1 MKENNMTQFNT
12 KRNKGVPTGPF
23 CFLTWIL
30 KVEITI
36 IMIFLLI
43 NIVSAQI
50 PGKTKF
56 IMKYNIEKFLYRS
69 IENDNY
75 SVDEIF
81 ENLDKN
87 NNLSDEEKIFIRNT
101 LKPEIEENIKY
112 IDTQKVAK
120 RLKNLKTTFNKKYK
134 YNEEDKTY
142 DLQNI
147 NMYVRKI
154 AGNYNSIFNE
164 INIYEQIDE
173 KNISE
178 DYSKEKFDF
187 STCDKR
193 IYFHELNHLI
203 TKNTSTTLI
212 NSYATKIGKEKKT
225 KWWNLFADPTQIINT
240 EIFLEPINEIFTL
253 EYLPND
259 EEYEYN
265 DEMIYAYVLAEI
277 LPEDVIREYKFYDN
291 QSILIS
297 GLLDIDNNID
307 EVYKLFLSI
316 NRVIEN
322 QYSKEDLK
330 NIHDGFDYFYEKKYK
345 KKMSEDIEIHLYLY
359 GSNIQ
364 TEEESSYISE
374 YLNMKEYDK
383 ILKIVPKGY
392 FSDDYINMHNNVCI
406 EYSQNGETK
415 IK

>member
-12 KRNKGVPTGPF
+12 KRNKRVPTGPF

-30 KVEITI
+30 KVEIII

-56 IMKYNIEKFLYRS
+56 IMKYNIEKVLYRS

-87 NNLSDEEKIFIRNT
+87 NNLSEEEKIFIRNT

-164 INIYEQIDE
+164 INIYEQIDD

-212 NSYATKIGKEKKT
+212 NSYATKIGKEKKI
-225 KWWNLFADPTQIINT
+225 KWWNLFADPTQIIDT
-240 EIFLEPINEIFTL
+240 EIFLESINEMFTL
-253 EYLPND
+253 EYLAND

-345 KKMSEDIEIHLYLY
+345 KKMSEDKEIHLVIY
-359 GSNIQ
+359 
-364 TEEESSYISE
+364 
-374 YLNMKEYDK
+374 K
-383 ILKIVPKGY
+383 PKKKVL
-392 FSDDYINMHNNVCI
+392 I
-406 EYSQNGETK
+406 
-415 IK
+415 

>member
-1 MKENNMTQFNT
+1 
-12 KRNKGVPTGPF
+12 
-23 CFLTWIL
+23 
-30 KVEITI
+30 
-36 IMIFLLI
+36 
-43 NIVSAQI
+43 
-50 PGKTKF
+50 
-56 IMKYNIEKFLYRS
+56 
-69 IENDNY
+69 
-75 SVDEIF
+75 
-81 ENLDKN
+81 
-87 NNLSDEEKIFIRNT
+87 
-101 LKPEIEENIKY
+101 
-112 IDTQKVAK
+112 
-120 RLKNLKTTFNKKYK
+120 
-134 YNEEDKTY
+134 
-142 DLQNI
+142 
-147 NMYVRKI
+147 MYVRKI

-164 INIYEQIDE
+164 INIYEQIDD

-364 TEEESSYISE
+364 TEEESSYIRE

-392 FSDDYINMHNNVCI
+392 FSDDYINMHNNVYI